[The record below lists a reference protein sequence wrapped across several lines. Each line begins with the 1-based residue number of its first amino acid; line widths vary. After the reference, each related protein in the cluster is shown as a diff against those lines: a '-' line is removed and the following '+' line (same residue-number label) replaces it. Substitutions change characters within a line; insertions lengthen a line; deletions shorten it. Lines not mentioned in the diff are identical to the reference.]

1 MLTILNG
8 ALRAALMQDPAPP
21 RRPWDPPM
29 AMRARPEPE
38 PRREADRK
46 RRLMAIME
54 LGGRPPL

>member
-8 ALRAALMQDPAPP
+8 ALRAALMQGPAP
-21 RRPWDPPM
+21 RRPWDPP
-29 AMRARPEPE
+29 APMRERPGPL

-54 LGGRPPL
+54 LGGRPPV